1 MIEKLIG
8 NGTERTLVCDFRL
21 SRVKH
26 GFNSREVKK
35 HGGNGTE
42 QTLVCDFRLSRVKHG
57 FNSREVKKHGGNG
70 NYPVSNTGSIVEKL
84 KSTAVTGFEPVST
97 E

>member
-8 NGTERTLVCDFRL
+8 NGTER
-21 SRVKH
+21 
-26 GFNSREVKK
+26 
-35 HGGNGTE
+35 
-42 QTLVCDFRLSRVKHG
+42 TLVCDFRLSRVKHG

-84 KSTAVTGFEPVST
+84 KSTAVTGIIPCQTRVQ
-97 E
+97 